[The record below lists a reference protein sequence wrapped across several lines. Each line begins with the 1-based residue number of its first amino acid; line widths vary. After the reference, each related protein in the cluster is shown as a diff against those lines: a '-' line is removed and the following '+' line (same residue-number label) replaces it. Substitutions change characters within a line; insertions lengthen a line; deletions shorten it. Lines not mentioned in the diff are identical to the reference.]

1 MKIYSKTGDKGLTSL
16 VGGERVSKCCERLE
30 SYGTVDEL
38 NAHIGMLIS
47 LMEEDTT
54 EEGTLCREQ
63 GVFLSW
69 VQSALFVTGGW
80 LATDTTRREAREGT
94 LVTEEMV
101 ASVEREID
109 HLQEGLAPL
118 RSFIMPGGCRA
129 ACQAHVCRTV
139 CRRAERCILRLAE
152 TGVTMDSL
160 VLSYINRLS
169 DYFFVL
175 ARALNEQAG
184 VQDVAW
190 KPREQ

>member
-1 MKIYSKTGDKGLTSL
+1 MTSL
-16 VGGERVSKCCERLE
+16 VGGERASKCRERLE

-139 CRRAERCILRLAE
+139 CRRAERRIPKSND
-152 TGVTMDSL
+152 VMKSL
-160 VLSYINRLS
+160 VVMTVETSIVHCSRGFHATS
-169 DYFFVL
+169 CTPACSFSAL
-175 ARALNEQAG
+175 ANT
-184 VQDVAW
+184 
-190 KPREQ
+190 KK

>member
-1 MKIYSKTGDKGLTSL
+1 MKIYTKTGDKGLTSL

-69 VQSALFVTGGW
+69 
-80 LATDTTRREAREGT
+80 EAREGT

-190 KPREQ
+190 KPCEQ